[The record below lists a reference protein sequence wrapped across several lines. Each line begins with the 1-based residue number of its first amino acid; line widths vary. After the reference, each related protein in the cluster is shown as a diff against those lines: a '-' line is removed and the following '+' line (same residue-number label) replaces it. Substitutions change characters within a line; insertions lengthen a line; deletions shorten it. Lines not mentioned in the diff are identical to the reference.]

1 MEVWYGTHNEKTMVQ
16 GSDGYT
22 FSANV
27 MPSKRAQDNYTKRYC
42 VYLKY
47 TYLCVD
53 ACLTV
58 LLLYWADVVS
68 GCDRSVPVSSVVS
81 FSSPSASD
89 PGA

>member
-1 MEVWYGTHNEKTMVQ
+1 MKTMVQ
-16 GSDGYT
+16 CSDGYT

-27 MPSKRAQDNYTKRYC
+27 MPSKRAQDNYTKRYY

-47 TYLCVD
+47 TYRYLCVD
-53 ACLTV
+53 GCLAV